1 MEEGDSLAGLEVD
14 DPELEW
20 KFCIAAIPAM
30 LLLAL
35 GFHAFMP
42 FLQRTFL
49 AMPVHEL
56 GHAVTAWL
64 CGYFAI
70 PTLWKTL
77 IPETRGVI
85 APLVLAGGVGYL
97 MFRAWQA
104 EKPLLVGAG
113 AFVLVLAAIGTL
125 GVKAKT
131 ADMLIVFG
139 GDGMGMVLATL
150 LMASFFFG
158 KETQLYRGSLRWGFI
173 AIGAAAFVD
182 LFTVWIAARRDYGRI
197 PLGEQEGGL
206 LSDATRLIDDHN
218 WSADQLV
225 SRYFTL
231 GVLCLLAIAAVYAW
245 GVWQASLAR
254 KKNLE
259 S

>member
-1 MEEGDSLAGLEVD
+1 
-14 DPELEW
+14 
-20 KFCIAAIPAM
+20 
-30 LLLAL
+30 
-35 GFHAFMP
+35 
-42 FLQRTFL
+42 
-49 AMPVHEL
+49 
-56 GHAVTAWL
+56 
-64 CGYFAI
+64 
-70 PTLWKTL
+70 
-77 IPETRGVI
+77 
-85 APLVLAGGVGYL
+85 
-97 MFRAWQA
+97 
-104 EKPLLVGAG
+104 
-113 AFVLVLAAIGTL
+113 VLAAIGTL

>member
-77 IPETRGVI
+77 VPETRGVI
-85 APLVLAGGVGYL
+85 APLVLAGGLGYL
-97 MFRAWQA
+97 MWRAWQA

-113 AFVLVLAAIGTL
+113 AVLLALAVIGTL

-150 LMASFFFG
+150 LMGSFFFG
-158 KETQLYRGSLRWGFI
+158 KDTQLYRGSLRWGFI

-182 LFTVWIAARRDYGRI
+182 IFTVWIAGRRDYGRI
-197 PLGEQEGGL
+197 PFGEQEGGL
-206 LSDATRLIDDHN
+206 LSDATRLVDDHN
-218 WSADQLV
+218 WTADQLV
-225 SRYFTL
+225 SRYVTL
-231 GVLCLLAIAAVYAW
+231 GVCCLIALALVYAW
-245 GVWQASLAR
+245 GVRQAWISR
-254 KKNLE
+254 KPG